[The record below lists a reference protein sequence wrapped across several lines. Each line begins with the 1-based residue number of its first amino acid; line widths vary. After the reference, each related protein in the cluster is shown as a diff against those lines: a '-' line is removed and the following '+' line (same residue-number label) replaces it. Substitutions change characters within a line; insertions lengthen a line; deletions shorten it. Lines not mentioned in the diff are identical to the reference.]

1 MKYFESASF
10 HGLCMKFHPAVLVDG
25 VGGLG
30 LASALTLATIFMVAT
45 GPAGLSEVRAA
56 ENIGAAIGITNR
68 VIGSHGPDSQQMLS
82 GDPVFENHTIK
93 TGTNSLAQIQFSDKT
108 NLAVSENSSIEITK
122 HVYDPNEGT
131 GEIALN
137 AVGGA
142 FRFVTGLVPKENISI
157 NTPTATLGVRGTTFD
172 LYVHENGEAAITL
185 VEGEVDVCNARQVC
199 HLLSTV
205 GRVMHI
211 TVDGVISEARE
222 WGDNLVDGVQY
233 AAAFPFS
240 SSSKRVLRKAFYAP
254 GVVADKA
261 ARGGKKVLNG
271 GQRTGQKASKAV
283 VKGGQNAGKTVTRTS
298 KSAGKAASRT
308 GRKANRAVKRTG
320 RKAVRGVKRL
330 LP

>member
-1 MKYFESASF
+1 MNYSESVSF
-10 HGLCMKFHPAVLVDG
+10 LGFCRQWRPATLLG
-25 VGGLG
+25 TAGGLG
-30 LASALTLATIFMVAT
+30 LASILTLATGAV
-45 GPAGLSEVRAA
+45 GLSEAREA

-68 VIGSHGPDSQQMLS
+68 VIGSHGPETQQMLS
-82 GDPVFENHTIK
+82 GDPVFENHTIQ
-93 TGTNSLAQIQFSDKT
+93 TGTDSLAQIEFADET
-108 NLAVSENSSIEITK
+108 NLAVSENSSIEITR

-185 VEGEVDVCNARQVC
+185 VEGEVEVCNARQAC
-199 HLLSTV
+199 RLLSTV
-205 GRVMHI
+205 GKVMHI

-222 WGDNLVDGVQY
+222 WGDNLVGGVQY

-254 GVVADKA
+254 GVAADNA
-261 ARGGKKVLNG
+261 ARGGKKVLKS
-271 GQRTGQKASKAV
+271 GQKTGQKAGKAV
-283 VKGGQNAGKTVTRTS
+283 VKGGKKAGKTVSRTS
-298 KSAGKAASRT
+298 KSAVRATSRT